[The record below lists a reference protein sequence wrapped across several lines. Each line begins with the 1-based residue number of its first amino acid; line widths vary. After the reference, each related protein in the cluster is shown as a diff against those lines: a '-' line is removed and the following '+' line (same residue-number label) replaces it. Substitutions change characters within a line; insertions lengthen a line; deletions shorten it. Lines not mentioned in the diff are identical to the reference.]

1 MELQEGQQWRRREEE
16 KATWREK
23 EGYWK
28 FLKKIVRG
36 EVLKCCIMEIM
47 KSERGKEVKS
57 NMERWKALAARAVS
71 EEGSSRKNIAEFVN
85 SLFNLQQ
92 GIAN

>member
-1 MELQEGQQWRRREEE
+1 
-16 KATWREK
+16 
-23 EGYWK
+23 
-28 FLKKIVRG
+28 
-36 EVLKCCIMEIM
+36 MEIM